1 MPVERGLRSKKRNRG
16 SEATIHAETHSHEMR
31 AMGVP
36 SVRQW
41 RTCLPQVGEKK
52 FRFKFLSL
60 PSEKVKF

>member
-1 MPVERGLRSKKRNRG
+1 MSVERGLGSKKRNRG

-36 SVRQW
+36 SVRLW

-52 FRFKFLSL
+52 I
-60 PSEKVKF
+60 